1 MGAMEEQEILEILN
15 AAQMEEDLACL
26 HLPFQQTQSLFKICS
41 EHGPFTSLDG
51 LLNIRALG
59 SVTRTKLREAA
70 QQKYVRWLCSFFE
83 QFLQMR
89 QTLKTD
95 IEQRG
100 STELCA
106 RCACSEWCE
115 RKAPPVVPS
124 STGGGYKIRCK
135 FLLDPYVL
143 YPLIAE
149 SLGAKIKCYRWW
161 GKGRPAV
168 FVARVGARSVALL
181 QEAPWAPGIT
191 RPDSSFDLLDN
202 PKRQDPI
209 AVGFLGEKAGALRCR
224 NITPNVVWCDGLKV
238 TPLPI
243 RGIPDIEISTSFA
256 KISYS
261 LLSRLEGEASSHKR
275 QVAAM
280 CALGEE
286 LGYSTVREY
295 RTGVSSVDCV
305 WRSSGEEVFAA
316 IEVETN
322 SEIKKDIISIWEV
335 RPKLGIILH
344 PCKQERNL
352 LYSAKMTIIRSV
364 PFPLILVAFGLHEVV
379 LFSKD
384 DFLERQPLLNSKR

>member
-1 MGAMEEQEILEILN
+1 MGAMEEQGILEILN
-15 AAQMEEDLACL
+15 TAQMEEDLACL
-26 HLPFQQTQSLFKICS
+26 HLPVQQTQSLFKICRR
-41 EHGPFTSLDG
+41 HGLFTSLDE
-51 LLNIRALG
+51 LLDIRALG
-59 SVTRTKLREAA
+59 SGTRTKLREAA
-70 QQKYVRWLCSFFE
+70 QQKYVRWLCAFFE

-89 QTLKTD
+89 QALRTD
-95 IEQRG
+95 IEQHR

-106 RCACSEWCE
+106 SCACSEWCE

-124 STGGGYKIRCK
+124 STGGGYKIRCE

-143 YPLIAE
+143 YPLVAE
-149 SLGAKIKCYRWW
+149 ALGAKIKCYRWW

-168 FVARVGARSVALL
+168 FVAIVEEMNIVLL
-181 QEAPWAPGIT
+181 QESPWAPGIT
-191 RPDSSFDLLDN
+191 RSNPGFDLLDKLK
-202 PKRQDPI
+202 PQHPI

-224 NITPNVVWCDGLKV
+224 DVTPNVVWCDGLKV

-261 LLSRLEGEASSHKR
+261 LLSRLEGEAASHKR
-275 QVAAM
+275 QVEAM

-286 LGYSTVREY
+286 LGYSTIRKY
-295 RTGVSSVDCV
+295 RTGVSLVDCV
-305 WRSSGEEVFAA
+305 WRSSGEVFAA

-322 SEIKKDIISIWEV
+322 SGIKKDIISIWEA
-335 RPKLGIILH
+335 RPKLGIILY

-352 LYSAKMTIIRSV
+352 LYSTKMAIIRSV

-379 LFSKD
+379 LLSKD
-384 DFLERQPLLNSKR
+384 DLLERQPLLNSKR